1 MTTEMNSLFNEATTE
16 GATKRRSLEGTAQLT
31 TQAMQLCND
40 IITKVNDDISNGNLL
55 SYKELLA
62 ESKASPEALD
72 KLINETDVLVT
83 ADVEWLKDLDERT
96 IDGMLKS
103 QQSKRSRLKGKT
115 MTRENYTSMLTA
127 ALAEQLIRKAFNKT
141 KMSVRRSAGPLVITE
156 DLLAHYANDQV
167 DLRRELRN
175 IQSKKS
181 IAKAKD
187 DFSEE
192 SEYWQSLLVAEEAL
206 KSVRIEGAV
215 TQGKV
220 IEVDTTKHKLMECFD
235 NLPQDL
241 NDYTKKQ
248 LVEVLEYIRGL
259 TTTTIT
265 EEASDTEVAED
276 AEN

>member
-1 MTTEMNSLFNEATTE
+1 MNSLFNEATTE